1 MQFNDNQPIW
11 LQIYDYVCRAILSAK
26 WPEQER
32 LPSVRE
38 LAATLQVNP
47 NTVMRA
53 YERLDN
59 DSLISN
65 RRGIGFFVEPG
76 ARIRT
81 LNAQREAFLS
91 HDLPV
96 LFRRME
102 ELGLDIRAIEQLHE
116 LYKKEQHHENKQ

>member
-11 LQIYDYVCRAILSAK
+11 LQIYDYVCRGILSGTL
-26 WPEQER
+26 PEQER

-38 LAATLQVNP
+38 LAANLQVNP

-53 YERLDN
+53 YERLESDA
-59 DSLISN
+59 LISN

-76 ARIRT
+76 ARTCT
-81 LNAQREAFLS
+81 LEAQRHEFLTRE
-91 HDLPV
+91 LPA

-102 ELGLDIRAIEQLHE
+102 ELGLEAHTIQQLHE
-116 LYKKEQHHENKQ
+116 RYKQEQHHENKQ

>member
-11 LQIYDYVCRAILSAK
+11 LQIYDYVCCGVVSGR

-38 LAATLQVNP
+38 LAANLQVNP

-53 YERLDN
+53 YERLEGDT
-59 DSLISN
+59 LISN

-76 ARIRT
+76 ARART
-81 LNAQREAFLS
+81 LDAQRHEFLTQE
-91 HDLPV
+91 LPA
-96 LFRRME
+96 LFRRMD
-102 ELGLDIRAIEQLHE
+102 ELGLEADTIHRLHE
-116 LYKKEQHHENKQ
+116 QFKREHHENKQ